1 MPDRMSGVAM
11 AEATSAIVSING
23 CDVAYRR
30 AGSGPTLLYLHGAGG
45 AYDWAPFMARLAAN
59 HDLIVPEHPGFGRSD
74 TPSWLDS
81 IEDLAYYL
89 LEFAEALDL
98 RDIHVVGSS
107 LGGWIAMEAA
117 VRGFPRMRSLTLSC
131 SAGVRAKGVPTGDPF
146 LWNRAQQFRA
156 VLHDQA
162 MADAAIAREP
172 TPEQVEVELKDRY
185 AFARVAWEPR
195 LHNPH
200 LKKWLHRVRVPTQ
213 VLWGANDRLL
223 PLGHGEEIARLI
235 PGAALRTIPDCGH
248 LPQIEKAEAWIAA
261 VAGFIA
267 EH

>member
-1 MPDRMSGVAM
+1 MVAG
-11 AEATSAIVSING
+11 EARTVAING

-45 AYDWAPFMARLAAN
+45 AFDWSPFMARLAEA

-74 TPSWLDS
+74 TPGWLDS
-81 IEDLAYYL
+81 IED
-89 LEFAEALDL
+89 
-98 RDIHVVGSS
+98 
-107 LGGWIAMEAA
+107 LGGWIAMEAM
-117 VRGFPRMRSLTLSC
+117 VRGFPRARSLTLSC

-162 MADAAIAREP
+162 LAEAAIAREP
-172 TPEQVEVELKDRY
+172 TPEQVEVELKNRY

-195 LHNPH
+195 LHNPN

-213 VLWGANDRLL
+213 VLWGADDRLL
-223 PLGHGEEIARLI
+223 PIGHGEEIARLI
-235 PGAALRTIPDCGH
+235 PGAVLRRIPDCGH

>member
-1 MPDRMSGVAM
+1 MVA
-11 AEATSAIVSING
+11 AEARTVAIIG

-30 AGSGPTLLYLHGAGG
+30 AGAGPTLLYLHGAGG
-45 AYDWAPFMARLAAN
+45 AFDWSPFMARLAEA

-74 TPSWLDS
+74 TPGWLDS
-81 IEDLAYYL
+81 IEDLAYYV

-98 RDIHVVGSS
+98 RDVHVVGSS
-107 LGGWIAMEAA
+107 LGGWIAMEAM
-117 VRGFPRMRSLTLSC
+117 VRGFPRARSLTLSC

-156 VLHDQA
+156 VLHDQVLA
-162 MADAAIAREP
+162 EAAIAREP
-172 TPEQVEVELKDRY
+172 TPEQVEVELKNRY

-200 LKKWLHRVRVPTQ
+200 LRKWLHRVRVPTQ
-213 VLWGANDRLL
+213 VLWGADDRLL
-223 PLGHGEEIARLI
+223 PIGHGEEIARLI
-235 PGAALRTIPDCGH
+235 PGAVLRRIPDCGH

>member
-1 MPDRMSGVAM
+1 MAVPDP
-11 AEATSAIVSING
+11 ATVMING
-23 CDVAYRR
+23 CAVSYRR
-30 AGSGPTLLYLHGAGG
+30 AGAGPTLLYLHGAGG
-45 AYDWAPFMARLAAN
+45 AQDWAPFLARLAER
-59 HDLIVPEHPGFGRSD
+59 HDVVVPDHPGFGRSD
-74 TPSWLDS
+74 LPDWLDG
-81 IEDLAYYL
+81 IEDLAYATL
-89 LEFAEALDL
+89 GFADALDL
-98 RDIHVVGSS
+98 RDVHVVGSS

-162 MADAAIAREP
+162 MAEAAIAREP
-172 TPEQVEVELKDRY
+172 TPEQVEVELKNRY

-195 LHNPH
+195 LHNPN
-200 LKKWLHRVRVPTQ
+200 LRKWLHRVRVPTQ
-213 VLWGANDRLL
+213 VLWGAEDRLL
-223 PLGHGEEIARLI
+223 PVGHGEEIARLI
-235 PGAALRTIPDCGH
+235 PGAALRMIPDCGH
-248 LPQIEKAEAWIAA
+248 LPQVERMDAWTAA